1 MFVTNS
7 PFNRF
12 LQKKINMKKF
22 TLIILSVLFAFGAM
36 AQEKK
41 TKVYGSFG
49 LEMIFSFATIDN
61 QGYDQGNIMRWA
73 PVINPQSMINID
85 FNNYFGL
92 FSGLAIRNVGF
103 IYENPL
109 DENNAKYK
117 YRTYNFGIPVG
128 FKVGKLDKFLFFGG
142 YEIEFP
148 FVYKE
153 KQFIN
158 EVKED
163 KDVIWF
169 TDRVEPVQHSLLAG
183 IQFPYGPTLKF
194 KYYLTNFHNRDYIA
208 MVDGAETKPYDFKSN
223 IFYFSIAWNLFTNWK
238 DYEPDSMKRNDD
250 VR

>member
-1 MFVTNS
+1 
-7 PFNRF
+7 
-12 LQKKINMKKF
+12 MKKAAIIPF
-22 TLIILSVLFAFGAM
+22 IIILCSFTSLS
-36 AQEKK
+36 QEKK
-41 TKVYGSFG
+41 TKIYGSFG

-61 QGYDQGNIMRWA
+61 HGYDQGNIMRWA

-85 FNNYFGL
+85 FNDYFGL

-103 IYENPL
+103 IYDNPL
-109 DENNAKYK
+109 DTVYYAKYK

-158 EVKED
+158 DVKED

-194 KYYLTNFHNRDYIA
+194 KYYLTNFHNRDYEA
-208 MVDGAETKPYDFKSN
+208 VMEGGEKTKPYDFKSN
-223 IFYFSIAWNLFTNWK
+223 IFYFSLAWNLFTNWR
-238 DYEPDSMKRNDD
+238 DYEPEMMKRDAE

>member
-1 MFVTNS
+1 
-7 PFNRF
+7 
-12 LQKKINMKKF
+12 MKKAAIIPF
-22 TLIILSVLFAFGAM
+22 IIILCSFTTLS
-36 AQEKK
+36 QEKK
-41 TKVYGSFG
+41 TKIYGSFG
-49 LEMIFSFATIDN
+49 FEMIFSFATIDN
-61 QGYDQGNIMRWA
+61 HGYDQGNIMRWA

-85 FNNYFGL
+85 FNDYVGV

-103 IYENPL
+103 IYDNPL
-109 DENNAKYK
+109 DTVYYAKYK
-117 YRTYNFGIPVG
+117 YRTYNLGIPVG

-158 EVKED
+158 DVKED

-183 IQFPYGPTLKF
+183 IQFPYGPVLKF
-194 KYYLTNFHNRDYIA
+194 KYYLTNFHNRDYEAVIEGGE
-208 MVDGAETKPYDFKSN
+208 MIKPYDFKSN
-223 IFYFSIAWNLFTNWK
+223 IFYFSLAWNLFTNWR
-238 DYEPDSMKRNDD
+238 DYEPEMMKRDAE